1 MSQILAR
8 QKSRNSLTKSNSK
21 LSNAS
26 LDSSKNAVFLMSK
39 KIAQLTKVV
48 YYLNTKHE
56 DTQQT
61 LDAVVGEYE
70 EEITQVISKGGDAL
84 ALLSTQ
90 LAEAGEK
97 IALMEMMRD
106 DDQKRIDALI
116 EENLAIQNSQNQ
128 SQGQN
133 RLSQIDAET

>member
-1 MSQILAR
+1 
-8 QKSRNSLTKSNSK
+8 
-21 LSNAS
+21 
-26 LDSSKNAVFLMSK
+26 MSK